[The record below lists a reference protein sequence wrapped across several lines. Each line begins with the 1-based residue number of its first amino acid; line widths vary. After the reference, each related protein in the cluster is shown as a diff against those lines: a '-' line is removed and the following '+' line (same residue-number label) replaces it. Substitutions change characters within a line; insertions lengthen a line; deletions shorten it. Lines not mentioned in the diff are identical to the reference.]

1 MSEETKISE
10 QPTITI
16 NGNLAERIREEIGEN
31 VYLCYQC
38 VKCTSGC
45 PVAEYFDW
53 QPNQIMRA
61 LQLGQEDIALESKT
75 PWLCSSCLTCTT
87 RCPQGLNITAI
98 MEFLTRESLERGF
111 KPKIPETNRFNRAFM
126 REVNLWGRSYEPGLM
141 AELILQK
148 PSTLI
153 DDLQLYL
160 RFFQKGKVALIP
172 HLTKMPSKKKIKEQ
186 PGAVDKVAYY
196 PGCSLETTATEYNHS
211 TLEVC
216 KALDFPL
223 VEPKGWV
230 CCGSSAAHRADPVA
244 ALHLPM
250 ENMAL
255 IEKQGYK
262 EVTMPC
268 AACYN
273 RHKTA
278 QFEIRTYPD
287 HKEKADQLL
296 GYEYQDEVYVSTMI
310 ESIYKHVGPQVV
322 AEKTKNPLKDLK
334 VVCYYGCLL
343 TRPPNVTGAEHPE
356 YPMDMDILM
365 EALGAEVLDWSH
377 KTTCCGAGHALS
389 RPDIVIDLS
398 ANLVQGAIDVG
409 ADAIAVA
416 CPLCH
421 MNLDARQFQMD
432 IDHTV
437 PIMYFTQLMAVA
449 LDLPPKAA
457 AMHKNI
463 VDPRPMLIEKG
474 LIKG

>member
-10 QPTITI
+10 QPTIAI
-16 NGNLAERIREEIGEN
+16 DGNLAERIQEEIGEN

-61 LQLGQEDIALESKT
+61 VQLGQEDIALQSKT

-98 MEFLTRESLERGF
+98 MEFLTRESLERGY
-111 KPKIPETNRFNRAFM
+111 KPQIPETNRFNRAFM

-148 PSTLI
+148 PMTLI

-160 RFFQKGKVALIP
+160 RFFQKGKVALLP
-172 HLTKMPSKKKIKEQ
+172 HLTKMPSKKQIKEQ
-186 PGAVDKVAYY
+186 PGAVNKVAYY

-230 CCGSSAAHRADPVA
+230 CCGSSAAHRSDPEA

-255 IEKQGYK
+255 VERQGYK

-273 RHKTA
+273 RHKAA

-287 HKEKADQLL
+287 HKEKADELL
-296 GYEYQDEVYVSTMI
+296 GYDYQDEVYVSTMI
-310 ESIYKHVGPQVV
+310 ESIYKHVGPQAV
-322 AEKTKNPLKDLK
+322 AEKTKKPLKDLK

-343 TRPPNVTGAEHPE
+343 TRPPDVTGAENPE
-356 YPMDMDILM
+356 YPMDMDVLL
-365 EALGAEVLDWSH
+365 ESVGAEVLDWSY

-421 MNLDARQFQMD
+421 MNLDARQFQME

-457 AMHKNI
+457 ALHKNI
-463 VDPRPMLIEKG
+463 VDPRPMLTEKG

>member
-16 NGNLAERIREEIGEN
+16 DGNLAERIQQEIGEN

-61 LQLGQEDIALESKT
+61 VQLGQEDIAFESKT

-98 MEFLTRESLERGF
+98 MEFLTREVLERGY
-111 KPKIPETNRFNRAFM
+111 KPQVPETNRFNRAFM

-148 PSTLI
+148 PTTLI

-172 HLTKMPSKKKIKEQ
+172 HMTKMPSKKKIKEI
-186 PGAVDKVAYY
+186 PGAADKVAYY

-230 CCGSSAAHRADPVA
+230 CCGSSAAHRADPEA

-250 ENMAL
+250 ENLAL

-273 RHKTA
+273 RHKAA

-296 GYEYQDEVYVSTMI
+296 DYEYQDEVYVSTMI
-310 ESIYKHVGPQVV
+310 ESIYNNVGPKVV
-322 AEKTKNPLKDLK
+322 TEKTKNPLKDLK

-343 TRPPNVTGAEHPE
+343 TRPPDITGVEDAE

-365 EALGAEVLDWSH
+365 EALGAEVLDWSY

-389 RPDIVIDLS
+389 RPDIVVDLS
-398 ANLVQGAIDVG
+398 ATLVQGAIDVG

-421 MNLDARQFQMD
+421 MNLDARQFQME

-437 PIMYFTQLMAVA
+437 PIVYFTQLMAVA
-449 LDLPPKAA
+449 MDLPPKAA

-474 LIKG
+474 LIKS

>member
-1 MSEETKISE
+1 MSVETKISS

-16 NGNLAERIREEIGEN
+16 NGNLAKRIKEEIGEN

-53 QPNQIMRA
+53 QPNQIMRSV
-61 LQLGQEDIALESKT
+61 QLGQEDIALESKT

-98 MEFLTRESLERGF
+98 MEFLTREMLERGI
-111 KPKIPETNRFNRAFM
+111 KPQIPETNRFNKAFM
-126 REVNLWGRSYEPGLM
+126 REINLWGRSYEPGLM
-141 AELILQK
+141 AELIMQK
-148 PSTLI
+148 PRTLI
-153 DDLQLYL
+153 DDIQMYL
-160 RFFQKGKVALIP
+160 KFFQKGKVSLLP
-172 HLTKMPSKKKIKEQ
+172 HPTKMPSKKQVKSQ
-186 PGAVDKVAYY
+186 PGAADKVAYY

-211 TLEVC
+211 TEAVC
-216 KALDFPL
+216 EALDFPL

-250 ENMAL
+250 ENLAL
-255 IEKQGYK
+255 IEKEGYK

-268 AACYN
+268 AACFN
-273 RHKTA
+273 RHKA
-278 QFEIRTYPD
+278 ALHEIRKFPD
-287 HKEKADQLL
+287 HKEKANQLL
-296 GYEYQDEVYVSTMI
+296 GYNYQDKVHVSTMI
-310 ESIYKHVGPQVV
+310 ESIYNHVGPEKIAQ
-322 AEKTKNPLKDLK
+322 KTKRPLTGLK

-343 TRPPNVTGAEHPE
+343 TRPPEITEADHPE

-365 EALGAEVLDWSH
+365 RALGTEVLDWSY
-377 KTTCCGAGHALS
+377 KTSCCGAGHALS
-389 RPDIVIDLS
+389 RPDIVVNLSGKLIQNAIDL
-398 ANLVQGAIDVG
+398 G

-421 MNLDARQFQMD
+421 MNLDARQFQME
-432 IDHTV
+432 IDRLI
-437 PIMYFTQLMAVA
+437 PIMYFTQLMAIA

-457 AMHKNI
+457 ALHKNI
-463 VDPRPMLIEKG
+463 VDPRPMLTDKK
-474 LIKG
+474 LI

>member
-10 QPTITI
+10 QQTITI

-61 LQLGQEDIALESKT
+61 IQLGQEDIALHSKT

-87 RCPQGLNITAI
+87 RCPQGLHITAI
-98 MEFLTRESLERGF
+98 MEFLTREVLERGY
-111 KPKIPETNRFNRAFM
+111 KPEIPETNRFNRAFM
-126 REVNLWGRSYEPGLM
+126 REINLWGRSYEPGLM

-148 PSTLI
+148 PMTLI
-153 DDLQLYL
+153 DDIQLYL

-172 HLTKMPSKKKIKEQ
+172 HLTKMPSKKEIKEQ
-186 PGAVDKVAYY
+186 PGAVNKVAYY

-223 VEPKGWV
+223 VEPRGWV
-230 CCGSSAAHRADPVA
+230 CCGSSAAHRADPEA

-250 ENMAL
+250 ENLAL
-255 IEKQGYK
+255 VEQQGYK

-273 RHKTA
+273 RHKAA
-278 QFEIRTYPD
+278 QYEIRTFPD

-310 ESIYKHVGPQVV
+310 ESIYKHVGPQTV
-322 AEKTKNPLKDLK
+322 AEKTKNPLKGLK
-334 VVCYYGCLL
+334 LVCYYGCLL
-343 TRPPNVTGAEHPE
+343 TRPPDITGAEHPE
-356 YPMDMDILM
+356 YPMDMDVLM
-365 EALGAEVLDWSH
+365 ESMGAEVLDWSF

-389 RPDIVIDLS
+389 RPDIVVDLS

-421 MNLDARQFQMD
+421 MNLDARQFQME

-457 AMHKNI
+457 ALHKNI
-463 VDPRPMLIEKG
+463 VDPRPLLVEKG

>member
-1 MSEETKISE
+1 MSEETKVSE

-16 NGNLAERIREEIGEN
+16 NGNLAERIREEIGQN

-61 LQLGQEDIALESKT
+61 VQLGQEDIALESKT

-87 RCPQGLNITAI
+87 RCPQGLDITAI

-111 KPKIPETNRFNRAFM
+111 KPKVPETNRFNRAFM
-126 REVNLWGRSYEPGLM
+126 REVSLWGRSYEPGLM
-141 AELILQK
+141 AELILQA
-148 PSTLI
+148 PRTLL
-153 DDLQLYL
+153 DDLQLYF
-160 RFFQKGKVALIP
+160 RFFQKGKVGFFP
-172 HLTKMPSKKKIKEQ
+172 HPARMPSKKKVKPQ
-186 PGAVDKVAYY
+186 PGAADRVAYY

-211 TLEVC
+211 VLEVA

-223 VEPKGWV
+223 DEPKGWV
-230 CCGSSAAHRADPVA
+230 CCGSSAAHRADPTE

-250 ENMAL
+250 ENLAL
-255 IEKQGYK
+255 IEKEGYK

-278 QFEIRTYPD
+278 QYDIRNYPD
-287 HKEKADQLL
+287 HKEKADKLL
-296 GYEYQDEVYVSTMI
+296 GYNYQDEVYVSTMI
-310 ESIYKHVGPQVV
+310 ESIYNHIGPEKV
-322 AEKTKNPLKDLK
+322 AEKTKKSLSDLN

-343 TRPPNVTGAEHPE
+343 TRPPEVTEAENPE
-356 YPMDMDILM
+356 YPLDMDILM
-365 EALGAEVLDWSH
+365 RAMGAEVLDWSY

-389 RPDIVIDLS
+389 KPEIVIDLS
-398 ANLVQGAIDVG
+398 GKIVQGAIDSG
-409 ADAIAVA
+409 ADAIVVS

-432 IDHTV
+432 IDHQV
-437 PIMYFTQLMAVA
+437 PILYFTQLMAIG
-449 LDLPPKAA
+449 LGLPDKAA
-457 AMHKNI
+457 ALHKNI
-463 VDPRPMLIEKG
+463 VDPRPLLKEKG
-474 LIKG
+474 LIS

>member
-10 QPTITI
+10 QQTITI

-61 LQLGQEDIALESKT
+61 IQLGQEDIALHSKT

-87 RCPQGLNITAI
+87 RCPQGLHITAI
-98 MEFLTRESLERGF
+98 MEFLTREVLERGY
-111 KPKIPETNRFNRAFM
+111 KPEIPETNRFNRAFM
-126 REVNLWGRSYEPGLM
+126 REINLWGRSYEPGLM

-148 PSTLI
+148 PMTLI
-153 DDLQLYL
+153 DDIQLYL

-172 HLTKMPSKKKIKEQ
+172 HLTKMPSKKEIKEQ
-186 PGAVDKVAYY
+186 PGAVNKVAYY

-223 VEPKGWV
+223 VEPRGWV
-230 CCGSSAAHRADPVA
+230 CCGSSAAHRADPEA

-250 ENMAL
+250 ENLAL
-255 IEKQGYK
+255 VEKQGYK

-273 RHKTA
+273 RHKAA
-278 QFEIRTYPD
+278 QYEIRTFPD

-310 ESIYKHVGPQVV
+310 ESIYKHVGPQTV
-322 AEKTKNPLKDLK
+322 AEKTKNPLKGLK
-334 VVCYYGCLL
+334 LVCYYGCLL
-343 TRPPNVTGAEHPE
+343 TRPPDITGAEHPE
-356 YPMDMDILM
+356 YPMDMDVLM
-365 EALGAEVLDWSH
+365 ESMGAEVLDWSF

-389 RPDIVIDLS
+389 RPDIVVDLS

-421 MNLDARQFQMD
+421 MNLDARQFQME

-457 AMHKNI
+457 ALHKNI
-463 VDPRPMLIEKG
+463 VDPRPLLVEKG

>member
-1 MSEETKISE
+1 MSEETKISA

-16 NGNLAERIREEIGEN
+16 DGNLADRIREEIGEN

-61 LQLGQEDIALESKT
+61 LQLGQEDIALQSKT

-87 RCPQGLNITAI
+87 RCPQGLDITAI
-98 MEFLTRESLERGF
+98 MEFLTRESLERGY
-111 KPKIPETNRFNRAFM
+111 KPQVPETSRFNKAFM

-141 AELILQK
+141 AELILQSPK
-148 PSTLI
+148 TLI
-153 DDLQLYL
+153 DDIQLYL
-160 RFFQKGKVALIP
+160 KFFQKGKIGFLP
-172 HLTKMPSKKKIKEQ
+172 HPARMPSKKKVKVQ
-186 PGAVDKVAYY
+186 PGAADTVAYY
-196 PGCSLETTATEYNHS
+196 PGCSLETTATEYNDS
-211 TLEVC
+211 SVAVC
-216 KALDFPL
+216 EALDFPI
-223 VEPKGWV
+223 VEPTGWV
-230 CCGSSAAHRADPVA
+230 CCGSSAAHRADPEA

-250 ENMAL
+250 ENLAL
-255 IEKQGYK
+255 FEKQGYK

-273 RHKTA
+273 RHKSA
-278 QFEIRTYPD
+278 QHEIRTYPD
-287 HKEKADQLL
+287 HKERADQLID
-296 GYEYQDEVYVSTMI
+296 YNYQDDVYVSTMI
-310 ESIYKHVGPQVV
+310 ESIHNHVGPKAL
-322 AEKTKNPLKDLK
+322 AEKTVKPLSELK

-343 TRPPNVTGAEHPE
+343 TRPPEVTEAEHPE

-365 EALGAEVLDWSH
+365 KSMGAEVLDWSY
-377 KTTCCGAGHALS
+377 KTTCCGAAHALS
-389 RPDIVIDLS
+389 RPDIVVKLS
-398 ANLVQGAIDVG
+398 GNIVQGAIDAG

-421 MNLDARQFQMD
+421 MNLDARQFQME
-432 IDHTV
+432 IDHEV
-437 PIMYFTQLMAVA
+437 PILYFTQLMAIA

-457 AMHKNI
+457 ALHKNI
-463 VDPRPMLIEKG
+463 VDPRPLLIEKG

>member
-1 MSEETKISE
+1 MSEETKVSE

-61 LQLGQEDIALESKT
+61 VQLGQEDIALESKT

-87 RCPQGLNITAI
+87 RCPQGLNITGI

-111 KPKIPETNRFNRAFM
+111 KPKVPETNRFNRAFM
-126 REVNLWGRSYEPGLM
+126 RELSLWGKSYEPGLM

-148 PSTLI
+148 PRTLL

-160 RFFQKGKVALIP
+160 RFFQKGKVGFLP
-172 HLTKMPSKKKIKEQ
+172 HPTKMPSKKNVKPQ
-186 PGAVDKVAYY
+186 PGAADRVAYY

-211 TLEVC
+211 VAEVA

-223 VEPKGWV
+223 DEPKGWV
-230 CCGSSAAHRADPVA
+230 CCGSSAAHRADPEE

-250 ENMAL
+250 ENLAL
-255 IEKQGYK
+255 IEKEGYK

-273 RHKTA
+273 RHKAA
-278 QFEIRTYPD
+278 QYEIRNHPD
-287 HKEKADQLL
+287 HKEWADQLL

-310 ESIYKHVGPQVV
+310 ESIYNHVGPEKV
-322 AEKTKNPLKDLK
+322 AEKTKKSLSDLNL
-334 VVCYYGCLL
+334 VCYYGCLL
-343 TRPPNVTGAEHPE
+343 TRPPEVTQAEHPE

-365 EALGAEVLDWSH
+365 RAMGAEVLDWSY

-389 RPDIVIDLS
+389 KPEIVVDLS
-398 ANLVQGAIDVG
+398 GKIIQGAIERG
-409 ADAIAVA
+409 ADAIVVS

-432 IDHTV
+432 IDHQV
-437 PIMYFTQLMAVA
+437 PILYFTQLMAVG
-449 LDLPPKAA
+449 LGLPEKAA
-457 AMHKNI
+457 ALHKNI
-463 VDPRPMLIEKG
+463 VDPRPLLKEKG
-474 LIKG
+474 LIG